1 MDGQTEMQL
10 STSMNMVSLLLITH
24 YEGVLPGH
32 EDSHQ

>member
-1 MDGQTEMQL
+1 MDGLTEMQL
-10 STSMNMVSLLLITH
+10 ATSMNVNSLLLITH